1 MYNDATSA
9 VIFITIYFLAM
20 AFVYTKTRV
29 NV

>member
-9 VIFITIYFLAM
+9 VIFITIYFAVM
-20 AFVYTKTRV
+20 AFTYVKTRV

>member
-1 MYNDATSA
+1 MYNDATTA
-9 VIFITIYFLAM
+9 VIFITIYFAVI